1 MRGFLTEGGWAAAR
15 TKNTYFSSK
24 YKSLVGRRGKKKT
37 IIALGH
43 KILIASYFIIKNK
56 VEFKELGEDYLNNFR
71 RDKLIAYYKKQL
83 ERLDPT
89 IESDEEVAA

>member
-1 MRGFLTEGGWAAAR
+1 M
-15 TKNTYFSSK
+15 
-24 YKSLVGRRGKKKT
+24 VGRRGKKKT

-83 ERLDPT
+83 EGLDPT